1 MIQIDEQDKCFTMFP
16 VMVIATVALIST
28 GEEIPM
34 FFGFCFLAG
43 VMLMVLVWNDEGQ
56 LFDYDKG
63 EPMEDQPDFVVE
75 YLTDDT
81 TTG

>member
-1 MIQIDEQDKCFTMFP
+1 MIQIDDQDKSVTMFP
-16 VMVIATVALIST
+16 FMVIATITLIST

-43 VMLMVLVWNDEGQ
+43 VIIVALFWNVEGQ

-63 EPMEDQPDFVVE
+63 ETMEDQPD
-75 YLTDDT
+75 YLI
-81 TTG
+81 